1 MSIRN
6 LEPLFHP
13 RSVAVIGGSSRAG
26 TLGERVLTNLI
37 DGGFA
42 GTIYA
47 VNPHRVEFEDAW
59 WVKNVADLPDA
70 PDLAVIVTPAE
81 TVPGIIA
88 ELGAKGTRT
97 AVVIS
102 AGFHDPEIHAAM
114 LDAAKPHLL
123 RVIGPNCLGVLMPHV
138 RLNASFAP
146 RGAIP
151 GGLAFVSQSG
161 ALVTAMLDWAAERH
175 IGFSSVISAGDM
187 ADVDLG
193 DLIDKLAADPATDAI
208 LLYIEGI
215 TDAPK
220 FLSAAR
226 AASAVKPVI
235 AIKAGRSENVRKAAL
250 SHTGALIGA
259 YDAYLA
265 AFERAGIVTVDS
277 LTELFDAAQLLCR
290 CKPTMG
296 ERVAIVSNGGGAGV
310 LAADALAP
318 AGGTLAALSS
328 ETLAALDGTLPQ
340 GWSRA
345 NPIDVVGDARAGRF
359 VDATLA
365 ALDDPGVDAVIVI
378 HCPTAV
384 ATGKEIAT
392 GLTEALAKRR
402 GGATKPI
409 VACWMGPANAAAA
422 QPIFDAA
429 GIALFDNLDDA
440 VRGFGY
446 LLRAGQVRAAR
457 MRAPAPL
464 TLRETDRARAEA
476 VIAGAQAAG
485 RSVLNAVETR
495 AILAAYGV
503 PVVDARFAET
513 PEALSPHC
521 DDLWAPFVLK
531 IVSSDL
537 THKSDAGGVVFNL
550 PSREAT
556 VAAATAMAERIA
568 REHPEAHVDGFEV
581 QHMATIPPGMEMFAG
596 FAEDPTFGPMLAF
609 GAGGKAVEL
618 VHDRALGLPP
628 LDDGLA
634 LAMISKTRIAAL
646 LAGYRDVPAV
656 KLSAIVRVLNAL
668 SQIAIDHPEIA
679 ELDINPLIPSTGGVV
694 AIDARARIA
703 DAADRTPLA
712 IRPYPAEWEA
722 EVTTRSGVALHIRP
736 VRPDDEAALA
746 EMFAAVSL
754 EDLRFRFLSGVSSV
768 SREQLVAMTQVDYR
782 RTINFLAFAGDRL
795 VASAMLASD
804 PDGERAELALAVCAD
819 FKGKGVSWTL
829 VDHVLHYA
837 RARGIE
843 TVESIESRDNYAAIA
858 LEREA
863 GFEIA
868 PHGDSPTEVVVRR
881 HMDA

>member
-6 LEPLFHP
+6 LDPLFHP

-37 DGGFA
+37 DSGFE

-59 WVKNVADLPDA
+59 WVKSVADLPDA

-81 TVPGIIA
+81 TVPGIID
-88 ELGAKGTRT
+88 ELGRKGTRT

-102 AGFHDPEIHAAM
+102 AGFHEPELHEAM
-114 LDAAKPHLL
+114 LDAAKPYLL
-123 RVIGPNCLGVLMPHV
+123 RVIGPNCLGVLMPHAK
-138 RLNASFAP
+138 LNASFAP
-146 RGAIP
+146 RGAMP
-151 GGLAFVSQSG
+151 GRLAFVSQSG
-161 ALVTAMLDWAAERH
+161 ALVTAMLDWAAERN

-193 DLIDKLAADPATDAI
+193 DLIDKLAADAATDAI

-226 AASAVKPVI
+226 AASAIKPVI

-259 YDAYLA
+259 YDAHLA

-290 CKPTMG
+290 CKPTTG

-310 LAADALAP
+310 LAADALTP
-318 AGGTLAALSS
+318 AGGTLAMLSEATLSS
-328 ETLAALDGTLPQ
+328 LDGKLPQ

-345 NPIDVVGDARAGRF
+345 NPIDVVGDARAERF

-365 ALDDPGVDAVIVI
+365 ALDDPGVDAVLVI

-402 GGATKPI
+402 PAAAKPI
-409 VACWMGPANAAAA
+409 VACWLGPANAAAA
-422 QPIFDAA
+422 RPVFDAA

-440 VRGFGY
+440 VRGYGY
-446 LLRAGQVRAAR
+446 LLRAGQVRDAR

-464 TLRETDRARAEA
+464 TLRETDRASAEA
-476 VIAGAQAAG
+476 VIAGARAAG
-485 RSVLNAVETR
+485 RAVLNAVETR
-495 AILAAYGV
+495 SILAAYGV

-513 PEALSPHC
+513 PEGLARHC

-537 THKSDAGGVVFNL
+537 THKSDAGGVMFNL
-550 PSREAT
+550 PSREAA
-556 VAAATAMAERIA
+556 VAAATAMATRIA
-568 REHPEAHVDGFEV
+568 REHPEAHIDGFEV
-581 QHMATIPPGMEMFAG
+581 QHMAVIPPGMEMFAG
-596 FAEDPTFGPMLAF
+596 FAEDATFGPMLAF
-609 GAGGKAVEL
+609 GTGGKAVEI

-634 LAMISKTRIAAL
+634 LKMVSETRIAAL

-656 KLSAIVRVLNAL
+656 NLNAIVRVLNAL
-668 SQIAIDHPEIA
+668 SQIAIDHPELA
-679 ELDINPLIPSTGGVV
+679 ELDINPLIPTTSGVV
-694 AIDARARIA
+694 ALDARARVA
-703 DAADRTPLA
+703 DPAHRTPLA
-712 IRPYPAEWEA
+712 IQPYPAQWEGDA
-722 EVTTRSGVALHIRP
+722 TTRGGVTLHIRP
-736 VRPDDEAALA
+736 VRPDDEAILA
-746 EMFAAVSL
+746 AMFAAVSP
-754 EDLRFRFLSGVSSV
+754 EDLRFRFLSGVSEV
-768 SREQLVAMTQVDYR
+768 GHERLVPMTQVDYR
-782 RTINFLAFAGDRL
+782 RTINFLAFADDRL
-795 VASAMLASD
+795 VASALLASD
-804 PDGERAELALAVCAD
+804 PDGERAELALAVRAD

-829 VDHVLHYA
+829 VDHVMRYA
-837 RARGIE
+837 RAKGIV
-843 TVESIESRDNYAAIA
+843 TIESVESRDNYAAIA

-868 PHGDSPTEVVVRR
+868 PHGDCATEVLVRR
-881 HMDA
+881 HVAA